1 MILFDYISTL
11 LFGVLTACEG
21 GSRSSIR
28 RGVTG
33 VEMDDR
39 KSQVLR
45 AIIDDYVSTAEPV
58 GSRTIAKKYRIGVSP
73 ATIRNEMADLE
84 ELGYIEQ
91 PHTSAGR
98 VPSSRGYRYYVDYL
112 MDTAHLNL
120 EEEDRIRQAFQ
131 RRIGELDT
139 LIQRT
144 TRLLSETTHYASL
157 ISGPQSGKSV
167 FRQLQIIPISTE
179 RAMLVMVTESGVV
192 ENEIIEVPVEVT
204 LMELTRISGLI
215 SERLRGQLLDRLND
229 GDIRALRS
237 ELCRYK
243 ALLEQTVDFLGRGA
257 GEEQQERVYLG
268 GTTNI
273 LGQPEFRDVNKV
285 KSLFEALEQEKV
297 VHDILIDGPERAGSL
312 SQPVGIAIGEEIRY
326 REMQDC
332 SLITTSYRIGDQ
344 LVGRIGVLG
353 PKRMEYAKVVA
364 VVEEVAKRLSS
375 VWPKW

>member
-1 MILFDYISTL
+1 M
-11 LFGVLTACEG
+11 
-21 GSRSSIR
+21 
-28 RGVTG
+28 
-33 VEMDDR
+33 EMDDR

-84 ELGYIEQ
+84 EMGYIEQ

-112 MDTAHLNL
+112 MDTAKLAP
-120 EEEDRIRQAFQ
+120 EEEDRICHVFQ

-139 LIQRT
+139 MIQRT
-144 TRLLSETTHYASL
+144 ARLLSETTHYASL
-157 ISGPQSGKSV
+157 IAGPQVGKSV
-167 FRQLQIIPISTE
+167 FRQLQIIPIGPD

-204 LMELTRISGLI
+204 LMELGRISGLI
-215 SERLRGQLLDRLND
+215 SERLRGQTLDGLNP
-229 GDIRALRS
+229 GDLRVLMN
-237 ELCRYK
+237 ELSRYK
-243 ALLEQTVDFLGRGA
+243 ALLEQTVDFLGRSA
-257 GEEQQERVYLG
+257 GEEHQERIYLG

-285 KSLFEALEQEKV
+285 KALFEALEQEKV
-297 VHDILIDGPERAGSL
+297 VHDILLDNPDRPDAEAQLAVDIT
-312 SQPVGIAIGEEIRY
+312 IGEEIRY
-326 REMQDC
+326 REVQDC
-332 SLITTSYRIGDQ
+332 SLISASYRIGNQ

-364 VVEEVAKRLSS
+364 VVEEVAKRLSA
-375 VWPKW
+375 VWPKR